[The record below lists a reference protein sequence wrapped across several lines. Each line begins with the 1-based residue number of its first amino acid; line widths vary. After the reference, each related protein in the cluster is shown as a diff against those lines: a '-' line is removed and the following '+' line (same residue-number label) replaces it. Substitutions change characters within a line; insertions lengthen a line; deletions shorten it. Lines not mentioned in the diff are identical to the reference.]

1 MEYTRSKIKD
11 VGKKK
16 SLIWV
21 GFLGVPFEEGTGGG
35 GKINLT
41 PFLKFVRIMLKT

>member
-35 GKINLT
+35 VKLT
-41 PFLKFVRIMLKT
+41 SPPF